1 MLRNQKTC
9 VIFVVLINYN
19 LKQKLMSMFNKKQT
33 NVIDLMRD
41 KEVVYRVT
49 IDPEF
54 VQLESASKDWLV
66 RFSNATY
73 AAGMVNFL
81 VQQNELEGL
90 TEFVRVQY
98 LSQWM
103 FQDAAMIKEFYR
115 ILERSQ
121 KRIANAQKRDEND
134 EVVLAEQKVMH
145 EPTAESVE
153 EYEKKRNSKK
163 K

>member
-1 MLRNQKTC
+1 MW
-9 VIFVVLINYN
+9 F
-19 LKQKLMSMFNKKQT
+19 KKKT
-33 NVIDLMRD
+33 NVINIMRD
-41 KEVVYRVT
+41 KEVIYRVT
-49 IDPEF
+49 IDPNF
-54 VQLESASKDWLV
+54 VQFESASKDWLV
-66 RFSNATY
+66 RYSAGTF
-73 AAGMVNFL
+73 AAGMVNYL
-81 VQQNELEGL
+81 VQKKELETL

-98 LSQWM
+98 LATWM

-121 KRIANAQKRDEND
+121 KRLANAKKRDEND

-145 EPTAESVE
+145 EQTGESVE

>member
-1 MLRNQKTC
+1 MLFKK
-9 VIFVVLINYN
+9 
-19 LKQKLMSMFNKKQT
+19 KQKPS
-33 NVIDLMRD
+33 VIELFRD
-41 KEVVYRVT
+41 KEVAYRVT
-49 IDPEF
+49 IDPKF
-54 VQLESASKDWLV
+54 VQFESAIKDWLV
-66 RFSNATY
+66 RYSNATY

-81 VQQNELEGL
+81 VQQNELQGL

-145 EPTAESVE
+145 EKTVESVE
-153 EYEKKRNSKK
+153 ELEKIRKK
-163 K
+163 

>member
-1 MLRNQKTC
+1 MLFKK
-9 VIFVVLINYN
+9 
-19 LKQKLMSMFNKKQT
+19 KQKPS
-33 NVIDLMRD
+33 VIELFRD
-41 KEVVYRVT
+41 KEVAYRVT
-49 IDPEF
+49 IDPKF
-54 VQLESASKDWLV
+54 VQFESASNDWLV
-66 RFSNATY
+66 RYSNATY

-81 VQQNELEGL
+81 VQQNELQGL

-145 EPTAESVE
+145 EKTVESVE
-153 EYEKKRNSKK
+153 ELEKIRKK
-163 K
+163 

>member
-1 MLRNQKTC
+1 MS
-9 VIFVVLINYN
+9 IF
-19 LKQKLMSMFNKKQT
+19 KKKEKT
-33 NVIDLMRD
+33 NVIELYQD

-49 IDPEF
+49 IDPTF
-54 VQLESASKDWLV
+54 VQFEAASKDWLV
-66 RFSNATY
+66 RYSNATY
-73 AAGMVNFL
+73 VAGLANHL
-81 VQQNELEGL
+81 VYVQALDEL
-90 TEFVRVQY
+90 TELVRVQY

-103 FQDAAMIKEFYR
+103 FRDAAMIKEFYR

-121 KRIANAQKRDEND
+121 KRLANAQKRDEND

-145 EPTAESVE
+145 EQTVESVE

>member
-1 MLRNQKTC
+1 MS
-9 VIFVVLINYN
+9 IF
-19 LKQKLMSMFNKKQT
+19 KKKQT

-49 IDPEF
+49 IDPKF
-54 VQLESASKDWLV
+54 VQFESASKDWLV
-66 RFSNATY
+66 RYSAGTF
-73 AAGMVNFL
+73 AAGIVNYL

-121 KRIANAQKRDEND
+121 KRLAKEQKKEDDAQ
-134 EVVLAEQKVMH
+134 VLAEQKVIH
-145 EPTAESVE
+145 EQTVESVE
-153 EYEKKRNSKK
+153 EYEKKRKNKK

>member
-1 MLRNQKTC
+1 MSKIS
-9 VIFVVLINYN
+9 VIFVVLINNN
-19 LKQKLMSMFNKKQT
+19 LKQNLMSIFKKKQT

-49 IDPEF
+49 IDPKF
-54 VQLESASKDWLV
+54 VQFESASKDWLV
-66 RFSNATY
+66 RYGAGTF
-73 AAGMVNFL
+73 AAGIVNFL

-98 LSQWM
+98 LAQWM

-145 EPTAESVE
+145 EQTVESVE

>member
-1 MLRNQKTC
+1 MW
-9 VIFVVLINYN
+9 F
-19 LKQKLMSMFNKKQT
+19 KKKT
-33 NVIDLMRD
+33 NVINIMRD
-41 KEVVYRVT
+41 KEVIYRVT
-49 IDPEF
+49 IDTKF
-54 VQLESASKDWLV
+54 VQFESASKDWLV
-66 RFSNATY
+66 RYSAGTF
-73 AAGMVNFL
+73 AAGMVNYL
-81 VQQNELEGL
+81 VQKKELETL

-98 LSQWM
+98 LATWM

-121 KRIANAQKRDEND
+121 KRLANAKKRDEND

-145 EPTAESVE
+145 EQTGESVE

>member
-1 MLRNQKTC
+1 MS
-9 VIFVVLINYN
+9 IFKK
-19 LKQKLMSMFNKKQT
+19 KQKT
-33 NVIDLMRD
+33 NVIELYRD

-73 AAGMVNFL
+73 VAGLVNHL
-81 VQQNELEGL
+81 VYVQALEGL
-90 TEFVRVQY
+90 TELVRAQY

-121 KRIANAQKRDEND
+121 KRIANAKKRDEND

-145 EPTAESVE
+145 EQTVESVE

>member
-1 MLRNQKTC
+1 MLFKK
-9 VIFVVLINYN
+9 
-19 LKQKLMSMFNKKQT
+19 KQKPS
-33 NVIDLMRD
+33 VIELFRD
-41 KEVVYRVT
+41 KEVVYRVS
-49 IDPEF
+49 IDPKF
-54 VQLESASKDWLV
+54 VQFESASKDWLV
-66 RFSNATY
+66 RYSNATY

-81 VQQNELEGL
+81 VQQNELQGL

-145 EPTAESVE
+145 EKTVESVE
-153 EYEKKRNSKK
+153 ELEKIRKK
-163 K
+163 